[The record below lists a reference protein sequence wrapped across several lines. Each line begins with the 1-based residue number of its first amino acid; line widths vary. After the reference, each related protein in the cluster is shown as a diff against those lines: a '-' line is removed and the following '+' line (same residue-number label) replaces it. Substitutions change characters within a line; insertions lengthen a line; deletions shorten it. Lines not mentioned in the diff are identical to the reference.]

1 MELAFNNFIDTVLI
15 NDFMSTWVPVFATLM
30 MLSFLYRDNPLY
42 KLGENIFLGLAI
54 GYTWVQLIESAVIP
68 FVIEPVG
75 DMFTDFHVSDFTTIF
90 WILISATLLL
100 RFTKKWGWGAN
111 YFFGFYL
118 GYTAGLQIPVHV
130 QNIMVQTTNLMRP
143 LNQGSFFETSKW
155 IVIIFGVFAAL
166 MYFFFSSP
174 HKGLLGKTAKGGIVI
189 LMIFFGAAFGSTV
202 MGRVSLFIDRTLLL
216 VNNPLQAW
224 VSTGIIIAFLIVYF
238 KFFHKEKEFDDEEVF

>member
-1 MELAFNNFIDTVLI
+1 MELAFNNFIDMVLL
-15 NDFMSTWVPVFATLM
+15 NDFMKTWVPVFATLM

-54 GYTWVQLIESAVIP
+54 GYTWIQLIESSVIP
-68 FVIEPVG
+68 FVIEPVS
-75 DMFTDFHVSDFTTIF
+75 DMFTEFHAGDLTTIF
-90 WILISATLLL
+90 WLLISSTLLF
-100 RFTKKWGWGAN
+100 RFTKNLGWVAN
-111 YFFGFYL
+111 YYFGFFFGYA
-118 GYTAGLQIPVHV
+118 AGLQIPIHV

-143 LNQGSFFETSKW
+143 LNQGSFYETSKW
-155 IVIIFGVFAAL
+155 VVIIFGVFAAL

-216 VNNPLQAW
+216 VNHPVEAW
-224 VSTGIIIAFLIVYF
+224 VSTGFIVVFLFVYF
-238 KFFHKEKEFDDEEVF
+238 KFIHKEKEFDDEEVF